1 VVYLLVEDIIKDIKS
16 YADQNIASHSQKFF
30 KTGKGEYGEG
40 DRFLGIRV
48 PILRKLSKK
57 YRDIPTKIAI
67 KLLKNEYH
75 EIRLLALFILTI
87 RYQKA
92 KTKEEQKEIYDL
104 YLQHTIYINNWDLAD
119 SSANKIV
126 GAYLVDKDREIL
138 YRLATSNSLWERRV
152 SIISTFAFVKI
163 GQYQDTL
170 KLANMLLTD
179 KEDLIHKAVGWAL
192 REVGK
197 KDKKTLVDFLDI
209 YYKTMPRVMLR
220 YSLEKFTK
228 EERVKYMG

>member
-1 VVYLLVEDIIKDIKS
+1 V
-16 YADQNIASHSQKFF
+16 A
-30 KTGKGEYGEG
+30 
-40 DRFLGIRV
+40 
-48 PILRKLSKK
+48 
-57 YRDIPTKIAI
+57 
-67 KLLKNEYH
+67 
-75 EIRLLALFILTI
+75 
-87 RYQKA
+87 
-92 KTKEEQKEIYDL
+92 
-104 YLQHTIYINNWDLAD
+104 
-119 SSANKIV
+119 
-126 GAYLVDKDREIL
+126 
-138 YRLATSNSLWERRV
+138 
-152 SIISTFAFVKI
+152 IISTFAFIKI